1 METQMGSEN
10 GKIHRLET
18 VRSEV
23 PGSAQSAA
31 YDQTSGAMEAH
42 RDMSKVAMIVS
53 LLAVLLLVIFFFGMN
68 RNIAGLTDEV
78 KSLGT
83 LREDVS
89 SLDQRMVQ
97 LQADIP
103 VRMKRMIAH
112 DMVNEMAMKATYLA
126 DILDSEAQ
134 KAAMRSVLKELQ
146 AVRADLEQ

>member
-1 METQMGSEN
+1 MGSEN
-10 GKIHRLET
+10 GKIHTLET
-18 VRSEV
+18 VRREV
-23 PGSAQSAA
+23 PGSAQNDAHEQA
-31 YDQTSGAMEAH
+31 SGALEAH

-83 LREDVS
+83 LRNDVS

-97 LQADIP
+97 MQADIP

-126 DILDSEAQ
+126 DILDSESQ
-134 KAAMRSVLKELQ
+134 KTAMRSILRELQ
-146 AVRADLEQ
+146 AVRTELEQ

>member
-1 METQMGSEN
+1 MGSEN
-10 GKIHRLET
+10 GKIHKLET

-23 PGSAQSAA
+23 PGSAQNAA
-31 YDQTSGAMEAH
+31 HDQTSGAMEAQ

-78 KSLGT
+78 KSLGA

-112 DMVNEMAMKATYLA
+112 DMVNEMVMKAAYLA
-126 DILDSEAQ
+126 DVLDSEAQ
-134 KAAMRSVLKELQ
+134 QDAMRSVLKELQ
-146 AVRADLEQ
+146 AVRVELEQ